1 VKPCRKA
8 TWDTNT
14 CQWNISRCNDIGC
27 NECEELSGGEDSVV
41 CLTTSNVEDTSCCSN
56 YEAAECTLNG
66 GVWDDT
72 TCACISPIVIDVLGN
87 GFNLT
92 NAQNGVTFD
101 ILNTGSPKRISWTSA
116 NSDDSWLALDRNNNG
131 RIDNGRELFGSSTPQ
146 PFLSDGETKN
156 GFRALSV
163 YDKTANGGNNDNQ
176 IDERDA
182 IFSSLK
188 LWRDANHNGVSE
200 SNELKTLTES
210 GLKTIELDYR
220 ESKKQDDFGN
230 WFRFR
235 AKVTDIQGAQ
245 MNRWAWDVYLKV
257 AP

>member
-1 VKPCRKA
+1 MA
-8 TWDTNT
+8 TRG
-14 CQWNISRCNDIGC
+14 CLSGGC
-27 NECEELSGGEDSVV
+27 NECELSGEDSVV
-41 CLTTSNVEDTSCCSN
+41 CLTTSNLEETSCCSN
-56 YEAAECTLNG
+56 MEAAECTLNG

-101 ILNTGSPKRISWTSA
+101 ILNTGSPKRISWTA
-116 NSDDSWLALDRNNNG
+116 LNSDDSWLALDRNGNG
-131 RIDNGRELFGSSTPQ
+131 KIDNGRELFGSSTPQ

-156 GFRALSV
+156 GFRALAV
-163 YDKTANGGNNDNQ
+163 YDRTANGGNPDNQ

-182 IFSSLK
+182 IFPSLK
-188 LWRDANHNGVSE
+188 LWRDTNHNGVSE

-235 AKVTDIQGAQ
+235 AKVADVQGAQ
-245 MNRWAWDVYLKV
+245 MNRWAWDVFLKV